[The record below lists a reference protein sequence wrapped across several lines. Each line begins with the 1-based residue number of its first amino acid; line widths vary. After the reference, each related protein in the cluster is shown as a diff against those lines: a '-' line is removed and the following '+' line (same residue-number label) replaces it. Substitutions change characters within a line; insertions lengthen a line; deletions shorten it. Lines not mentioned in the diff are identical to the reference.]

1 MQMEIIMNRLR
12 LIQLLN
18 LIALTC
24 CLSKASYGVSHE
36 LSIIPLPR
44 QVELH
49 EGVFVLNEQTQIEL
63 LGVKDRERAVF
74 LEETIRSEL
83 YGLAGAQLRL
93 SEGQVALGSIRL
105 EQDESLSGAGTE
117 GYELVVTPGLVSI
130 GAASDIGLFWAVQTL
145 RQMVSVSESGEGTI
159 ACCRIEDAPQS
170 AWRGYMID
178 VSRRFI
184 PVGELKAQIDIL
196 AKYKINILQ
205 LHLTDDQGW
214 RLQIDA
220 YPRLTTVGAW
230 RKDRAGEFVGGFY
243 TKQQMRELVDYAAE
257 RFVTIVPE
265 IDIPGHSQA
274 ALAAY
279 PEYSCT
285 GGPFSVR
292 TTLTDPG
299 DVVFCAGNE
308 ATYTF
313 LERVLD
319 EVLEVFPSEYI
330 HLGVDEVVVRR
341 WETCERCQRKLRTEG
356 LAYTENLQGYF
367 AQRMANYLAAKGRK
381 MICWDDLLEDQAPE
395 GATIMFWRTWTGTQR
410 LRAAAKQGH
419 DIILAPVSHYYFS
432 GSPHIQYVYNY
443 SKEKLEFDSV
453 SNERIIGYQGAIW
466 TEHIS
471 SREATEAF
479 TYPRLFAFAEGAWTS
494 KAQRSW
500 TDFERRLWHHYSLAD
515 LEGLNYVMPS
525 SGGYSD
531 RTLFQ
536 NEAEVIVDAPEQ
548 AIVHYTLNGENPS
561 PLSEIY
567 REPITLSA
575 DAVFKAQIFMPSGRV
590 GPVRTGTFEQAK
602 KLEPIELEQPIGG
615 VRYAYKEGEMFP
627 EIVLAK
633 MPTARVGVID
643 RLRIPDDVRKDHF
656 ALEYEAYLRIQKTAN
671 YTFHTISDDGSRLW
685 LGGQLIVDNWG
696 FRPSISRSGSVF
708 LEAGYYPIRVEY
720 TEATGDALLRVS
732 YAEEGLDAVE
742 ISAQDLFF
750 PFADEREMI
759 QTTMGQ
765 HDVHSIE
772 GILDDSEKS
781 FYWSN
786 RAPSRGDFIQ
796 VNFDA
801 PIDIT
806 SIGIQTGSADGQDRL
821 RSGVLEVSSCGVDF
835 IELRHFTNGS
845 VSVKTNQSDV
855 TTVRVRVLESQRDW
869 LQIHKFKINESN
881 YTNTK

>member
-1 MQMEIIMNRLR
+1 MNRLR
-12 LIQLLN
+12 LIQLLVV
-18 LIALTC
+18 ALTC
-24 CLSKASYGVSHE
+24 CLSNASYGMGHE
-36 LSIIPLPR
+36 ISIIPLPR

-49 EGVFVLNEQTQIEL
+49 EGVFVVNQQTQIEV
-63 LGVKDRERAVF
+63 LGVADLERAAF

-83 YGLAGAQLRL
+83 YGLARVQLRL
-93 SEGQVALGSIRL
+93 SEGQSALGSIRL
-105 EQDESLSGAGTE
+105 EQDESLADAGAE
-117 GYELVVTPGLVSI
+117 GYELVVTPELISI
-130 GAASDIGLFWAVQTL
+130 RAASDIGLFWGVQTL
-145 RQMVSVSESGEGTI
+145 RQIVSVSESGESTI

-184 PVGELKAQIDIL
+184 PLGELKAQIDIL
-196 AKYKINILQ
+196 AKYKINVLQ

-230 RKDRAGEFVGGFY
+230 REGRAGEFVGGFY
-243 TKQQMRELVDYAAE
+243 TKQQMRELVAYAAE

-265 IDIPGHSQA
+265 IDVPGHSQA

-356 LAYTENLQGYF
+356 LAHTENLQGYF
-367 AQRMANYLAAKGRK
+367 AQRMANYLAAEGRK

-410 LRAAAKQGH
+410 LRSAAERGH

-432 GSPHIQYVYNY
+432 GSPHVQYVYDY
-443 SKEKLEFDSV
+443 SKEKLEFDAA
-453 SNERIIGYQGAIW
+453 SNERIIGYQGALW

-479 TYPRLFAFAEGAWTS
+479 TYPRLFAFAEGAWTP
-494 KAQRSW
+494 KVQRSW
-500 TDFERRLWHHYSLAD
+500 TDFERRLWHHYTLAD
-515 LEGLNYVMPS
+515 SDNLNYVMPNP
-525 SGGYSD
+525 GGYSD

-536 NEAEVIVDAPEQ
+536 DDAEVVVIAPDQ
-548 AIVHYTLNGENPS
+548 ATVYYTLDGGNPS
-561 PLSEIY
+561 PSSEIY
-567 REPITLSA
+567 REPISLNA
-575 DAVFKAQIFMPSGRV
+575 DAVFKAQIFMPNGRV
-590 GPVRTGTFEQAK
+590 GPVRTGIFEQAQR
-602 KLEPIELEQPIGG
+602 LEPIELEQPIGG

-627 EIVLAK
+627 EIVLAE

-643 RLRIPDDVRKDHF
+643 RFRIPDGVRNDHF
-656 ALEYEAYLRIQKTAN
+656 AVRYEAYLRIQETAT
-671 YTFHTISDDGSRLW
+671 YTFHTISDDGSSLY
-685 LGGQLIVDNWG
+685 LGEQLIVDNWG
-696 FRPSISRSGSVF
+696 FRPSVSRSGSVF
-708 LEAGYYPIRVEY
+708 LQAGYYPIRVEY
-720 TEATGDALLRVS
+720 TEATGDSLLSVS
-732 YAEEGLDAVE
+732 YAKEGLDAVE
-742 ISAQDLFF
+742 IRAQDLFF
-750 PFADEREMI
+750 TFAERETI

-772 GILDDSEKS
+772 GLLDDSEES

-806 SIGIQTGSADGQDRL
+806 SIEIQTGSADGRDRL
-821 RSGVLEVSSCGVDF
+821 RSGVLEVSSSGVDF
-835 IELRHFTNGS
+835 TELGHLTNGS
-845 VSVKTNQSDV
+845 VSLKTNQNDV
-855 TTVRVRVLESQRDW
+855 TSVRVRVLESQRDW
-869 LQIHKFKINESN
+869 LQIHNFKINENN